1 MCFIHLRKS
10 TNLFQI
16 NISRRNRTNARQ
28 RELFRTTSHQSLPI
42 DIMKMTTYFIISVSI
57 YSDMIELHSLVN
69 ILIDLFGVEAKI
81 VVVRVQRRMDK
92 GQQYSIGLEG
102 RGLKSDKLYGHIQS
116 RFSNN
121 QLTVQISVRKGLN
134 AICAEVIDQG

>member
-81 VVVRVQRRMDK
+81 VVVRVHL
-92 GQQYSIGLEG
+92 GPLCLNLVGYPFSGAGEG
-102 RGLKSDKLYGHIQS
+102 GYPFLQ
-116 RFSNN
+116 
-121 QLTVQISVRKGLN
+121 
-134 AICAEVIDQG
+134 